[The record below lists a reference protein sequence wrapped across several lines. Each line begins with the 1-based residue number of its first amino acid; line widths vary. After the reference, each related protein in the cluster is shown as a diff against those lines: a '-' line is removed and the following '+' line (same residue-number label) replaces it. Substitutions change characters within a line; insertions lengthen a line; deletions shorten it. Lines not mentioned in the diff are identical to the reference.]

1 MEHHPNKVEC
11 YRRTLAQISL
21 FLLLFCFSSLR
32 ALAAPENSAK
42 KLISLTQ
49 ENLYTESCRNTALYV
64 NNQNLY
70 SEPEAAYFV
79 AVCLQQEPA
88 TPKALREAIKLLEYS
103 QSKGFAD
110 AALQLSL
117 SYSNG
122 YGVSVNFLIA
132 TDWQRAFDR
141 LSKPARQPT
150 MVITAK
156 SAKSITTTDLL
167 RNLEKKA
174 LTGDPEAEYLLAKSY
189 EKGEWSQVDMKKSMH
204 WYSISAKGGNGHANF
219 MMGYFYCRG
228 IGVEKDTRKANYHF
242 QLSDKISICK

>member
-1 MEHHPNKVEC
+1 MEHPPNKIER

-21 FLLLFCFSSLR
+21 FLLLFSFSTLR
-32 ALAAPENSAK
+32 ALAAPENSTE
-42 KLISLTQ
+42 KLINLTQ

-70 SEPEAAYFV
+70 SVPEAAYFV
-79 AVCLQQEPA
+79 AVCLQQEPT
-88 TPKALREAIKLLEYS
+88 TPKALSEAIKLLEYS

-132 TDWQRAFDR
+132 TDWQREFDR
-141 LSKPARQPT
+141 LSKPTRQPT
-150 MVITAK
+150 MIITGKGAK
-156 SAKSITTTDLL
+156 NITTADLL

-174 LTGDPEAEYLLAKSY
+174 NAGDPEAEYLLAKSY
-189 EKGEWSQVDMKKSMH
+189 EKGEWSQVDIKKSMH
-204 WYSISAKGGNGHANF
+204 WYSVSAKGGNGHANF
-219 MMGYFYCRG
+219 MLGYFFCRG
-228 IGVEKDTRKANYHF
+228 IGVEKDTIKANHYF